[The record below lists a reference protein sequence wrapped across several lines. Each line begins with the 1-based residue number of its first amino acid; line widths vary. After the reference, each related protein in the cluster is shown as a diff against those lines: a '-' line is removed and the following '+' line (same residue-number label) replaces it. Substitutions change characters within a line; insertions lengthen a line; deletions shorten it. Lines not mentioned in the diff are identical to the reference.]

1 MKRTLLILSAC
12 ILVFT
17 SGCGILAPSHPTP
30 APTPTVE
37 KPTAEKPV
45 AENPAVEKPTVEKPT
60 PQAPVKVKVF
70 LIALEDNG
78 KSGKKL
84 DTGDSLVP
92 VLREINT
99 PITPLRGAYE
109 ELLSLKDRNYGQ
121 SGLFNPLSNSDLKVD
136 SISVQNGIATVN
148 LSGQMSLGG
157 VMDIPRVK
165 GQLTET
171 ALQFSTVKAVEINVN
186 GRKLDDVLSL
196 K

>member
-1 MKRTLLILSAC
+1 MKKILLILSAC
-12 ILVFT
+12 ILVIS
-17 SGCGILAPSHPTP
+17 SGCGILAPAHPTP

-37 KPTAEKPV
+37 KPTAEKPT
-45 AENPAVEKPTVEKPT
+45 AENPGVEKPT

-84 DTGDSLVP
+84 DTGDSLVS
-92 VLREINT
+92 VLREIST

-121 SGLFNPLSNSDLKVD
+121 SGLFNPLSTSDLKVD
-136 SISVQNGIATVN
+136 NISVQNGIATVN

-171 ALQFSTVKAVEINVN
+171 ALQFSTIKAVIINVN